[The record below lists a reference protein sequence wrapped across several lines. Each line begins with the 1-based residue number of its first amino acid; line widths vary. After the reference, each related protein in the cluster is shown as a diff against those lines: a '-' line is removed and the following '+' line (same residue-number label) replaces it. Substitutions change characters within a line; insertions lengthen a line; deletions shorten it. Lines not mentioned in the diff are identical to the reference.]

1 MTDGYSADVSE
12 VRLVHGAESVGVSSS
27 SVQAWVTLQ
36 GAQVAPVTFT
46 QGDRQVQPY
55 VLAPWLPG
63 EIADIPPLLD
73 LLRGD
78 FFCLPFGAQPDG
90 PLHGDP
96 ASSRWQVVEH
106 RSDAVRLAIDTSDT
120 GARVEKL
127 VKVVDGQTVLY
138 QTFTIT
144 GLAGA
149 FSYGTHPVIDFS
161 QLAIG
166 AGRLGFSPMR
176 FQSVYPGTFSDP
188 ALGEHQILTE
198 GARFDDLAAVPLA
211 AGGALDLTHYPTPS
225 GHEDLVMLVND
236 PAAGPI
242 GWAAATLDGCVWFSL
257 KNICDFP
264 ATILWIS
271 NGGRSQ
277 PPWSSRFI
285 GRMGI
290 EDVCSYFAAGL
301 LDSRADLLAA
311 EGIPTTR
318 AFRADQPVSITSIQG
333 IAFTESDFGRVVAID
348 FDVPGQITLHDE
360 GGRAVT
366 TLVHWESLVQP

>member
-1 MTDGYSADVSE
+1 V
-12 VRLVHGAESVGVSSS
+12 VHGAESIEVSSS

-36 GAQVAPVTFT
+36 GAHVAPVTFM

-63 EIADIPPLLD
+63 EIPDIPPLLD

-96 ASSRWQVVEH
+96 ASGRWQVLDQ
-106 RSDAVRLAIDTSDT
+106 RSEAVRLAIDTTDT

-127 VKVVDGQTVLY
+127 VQVVDGQTVLY
-138 QTFTIT
+138 QTFTIA

-161 QLAIG
+161 HLAIG

-176 FQSVYPGTFSDP
+176 LQSVYPGTFSDP
-188 ALGEHQILTE
+188 ALGEHQILAE

-211 AGGALDLTHYPTPS
+211 GGGALDLTHYPTPS

-242 GWAAATLDGCVWFSL
+242 GWSAATLNGCVWFSL
-257 KNICDFP
+257 KNIADFP

-277 PPWSSRFI
+277 PPWSSRFT

-301 LDSRADLLAA
+301 LDSRDDLLAA
-311 EGIPTTR
+311 EAIPTTR
-318 AFRADQPVSITSIQG
+318 EFRADQPVTMTSIQG
-333 IAFTESDFGRVVAID
+333 VAFTEAEFGRVVAID
-348 FDVPGQITLHDE
+348 LGIPGQITLHDE
-360 GGRAVT
+360 QGQSMTTAVN
-366 TLVHWESLVQP
+366 WEQLLPA

>member
-1 MTDGYSADVSE
+1 MSE
-12 VRLVHGAESVGVSSS
+12 VRVVHGADSVGVSSS
-27 SVQAWVTLQ
+27 TVQAWVTLQ
-36 GAQVAPVTFT
+36 GAQVAPVTFR
-46 QGDRQVQPY
+46 QGERQAQPY
-55 VLAPWLPG
+55 VLAPWMPG
-63 EIADIPPLLD
+63 EIPDIPPLLD

-78 FFCLPFGAQPDG
+78 FFCLPFGSQPDG

-96 ASSRWQVVEH
+96 ASAQWQVVEH
-106 RSDAVRLAIDTSDT
+106 RADAVRLAIDTTDT

-127 VKVVDGQTVLY
+127 VRVVDDQTVLY

-144 GLAGA
+144 GLDGA

-161 QLAIG
+161 QVATG
-166 AGRLGFSPMR
+166 TARLGFSPMR
-176 FQSVYPGTFSDP
+176 MQSVYPGTFSDP
-188 ALGEHQILTE
+188 AQGEHQILAE

-211 AGGALDLTHYPTPS
+211 AGGELDLTHYPTPR

-242 GWAAATLDGCVWFSL
+242 GWAAATLDGFVWFSL

-277 PPWSSRFI
+277 PPWSGRFT

-301 LDSRADLLAA
+301 VDSRADLLAA
-311 EGIPTTR
+311 DGIPTTR
-318 AFRADQPVSITSIQG
+318 AFRADTPVTITSIQG
-333 IAFTESDFGRVVAID
+333 VAFTEPGFGRVT
-348 FDVPGQITLHDE
+348 DVDLAEPGQITLRDE
-360 GGRAVT
+360 RGRTVTAAVN
-366 TLVHWESLVQP
+366 WEQVLPASPVGST